1 LISPVLSSND
11 SPEGERLTT
20 CKTTPE
26 RSASPRREV
35 YAKEGISVPTVKLRI
50 IAQPAEP
57 DEFGQQVDLI
67 RSSGARFDGSSKTWW
82 LILAPETTSP
92 DVLNPLF
99 QAAMEYH
106 TLVEATQ
113 GDE

>member
-1 LISPVLSSND
+1 MIRLRRAAYDLQDNAGTERFARKSSQR
-11 SPEGERLTT
+11 ER
-20 CKTTPE
+20 
-26 RSASPRREV
+26 RNF
-35 YAKEGISVPTVKLRI
+35 VPTVKLRI
-50 IAQPAEP
+50 VAQPAEP
-57 DEFGQQVDLI
+57 NEFGQQVDLI

-106 TLVEATQ
+106 TLVEAT
-113 GDE
+113 